1 MGSACVA
8 WSHSATCS
16 ASIGPCSQSPRAP
29 ENLGLAAIEMI
40 AYTTEYSN
48 VTNSEPPAKG
58 INVQVGRCE
67 GTRMKIVER
76 LASLMHHPQL
86 DAACFHTQI
95 PCDIDDLAAQSP
107 RPV

>member
-58 INVQVGRCE
+58 ITVQVGRCE

-76 LASLMHHPQL
+76 LASIIHNLQL
-86 DAACFHTQI
+86 EVSLFDTQNTG
-95 PCDIDDLAAQSP
+95 DIADLTTHLLNW
-107 RPV
+107 